1 MPTGR
6 SAAAAT
12 LAIIALTTGC
22 GQEKQ
27 KYEPR
32 ASPSGVKA
40 SLPAVPNVPQKPKKA
55 GDAYTVW
62 GASYSLRSRVH
73 HKDVAGKELKI
84 TGYVSKTNL
93 PDMPKCAI
101 HKTGKED
108 PEGCKPPIPTFWL
121 CDTKDAPDNDCIRV
135 MGWASNPAQLYDAIQ
150 EFDKNKGKDKQEP
163 FMDNF
168 WGVEVPNPLPAKG
181 AKITVTG
188 NYSTTFTKATSGT
201 VADPIMGLLTYGKI
215 EVAEQA
221 PEAETLPGVKRK

>member
-1 MPTGR
+1 
-6 SAAAAT
+6 
-12 LAIIALTTGC
+12 
-22 GQEKQ
+22 
-27 KYEPR
+27 
-32 ASPSGVKA
+32 
-40 SLPAVPNVPQKPKKA
+40 
-55 GDAYTVW
+55 
-62 GASYSLRSRVH
+62 
-73 HKDVAGKELKI
+73 VAGKELKI

-150 EFDKNKGKDKQEP
+150 EFDKQKGKDKKEP
-163 FMDNF
+163 FTDNF
-168 WGVEVPNPLPAKG
+168 WGVEVPNPLPSKG
-181 AKITVTG
+181 SKITVTG

-215 EVAEQA
+215 EIVEPA
-221 PEAETLPGVKRK
+221 PEEETLPGVKRK